1 MNFYSVIPLH
11 DLIDIFI
18 KTSLLVI
25 SGSPKAEAESPSQ
38 AAVLDQ
44 VNGNDA
50 SENSVIY
57 PYERLKV
64 NSSDPATDIDVT
76 KREVAI
82 LFSSSKPS
90 PFIVSAHHLTIKL
103 AATILIHFREI
114 LAILRMP
121 FLKICFSMMIPN

>member
-64 NSSDPATDIDVT
+64 NSSDPVTDIDVT
-76 KREVAI
+76 KREVVI
-82 LFSSSKPS
+82 LFSSKPS
-90 PFIVSAHHLTIKL
+90 PYFVSAHHLTIKL